1 MEIRGNSFLV
11 SGGASGLGAACV
23 RLLAAQGGR
32 LAAPAWAAFMREV
45 YERKPAPPDWPRP
58 PGILA
63 IPIDPATGL
72 RAGLGCLS
80 DSIRTE
86 FFIAG
91 TEPTQECPRG
101 GIFP

>member
-1 MEIRGNSFLV
+1 MRKPLTLSQPTPAL
-11 SGGASGLGAACV
+11 LTAA
-23 RLLAAQGGR
+23 LLTL

-45 YERKPAPPDWPRP
+45 YERKPSPPDWPRP
-58 PGILA
+58 ASILA

-72 RAGLGCLS
+72 RAGYGCLS

-91 TEPTQECPRG
+91 TEPKQECPRG
-101 GIFP
+101 GVFP

>member
-1 MEIRGNSFLV
+1 LV
-11 SGGASGLGAACV
+11 AGVWIGFDQPKTIMSN
-23 RLLAAQGGR
+23 AQGGR

-45 YERKPAPPDWPRP
+45 YERKPSPPDWPRP
-58 PGILA
+58 ASILA

-72 RAGLGCLS
+72 RAGYGCLS

-91 TEPTQECPRG
+91 TEPKQECPRG
-101 GIFP
+101 GVFP